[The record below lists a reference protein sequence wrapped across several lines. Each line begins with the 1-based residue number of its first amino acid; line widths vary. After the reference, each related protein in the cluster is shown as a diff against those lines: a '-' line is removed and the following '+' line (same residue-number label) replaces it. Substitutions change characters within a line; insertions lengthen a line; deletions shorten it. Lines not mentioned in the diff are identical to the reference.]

1 MVTERPMAGAS
12 EVMRALG
19 LLVDGPVRW
28 GYPVPSRAPGVF
40 VVDLPGGQDQAPID
54 RAAVARWLARV
65 PGLLL
70 DGQPTTPQAL
80 GHRLAEF
87 WLPGEP
93 ILYVGRSARA
103 VGARV
108 AALYATPLGD
118 AKPHPGGH
126 WLKTLAV
133 LSSLR
138 VWWAETDAHEEYEDA
153 LIAEVRARAT
163 PQAAAVTTDAD
174 VVLPFANLSLPTG
187 PTKPHGLEGAL
198 RQPDAA
204 QRATEAEVRRAQ
216 APVRERAARKPATRR
231 AIGGSSGSR
240 PAPDPTYVSQAGLDQ
255 LAAELEQLRT
265 EVRPQVI
272 ARVKAAREHGDLK
285 ENAEYE
291 YARKEQSFT
300 EGRIQTLEA
309 LLKSSVVVDAGA
321 SAGAVGVGSTVV
333 VESDGEQQTYVVVGS
348 SEADPSAGR
357 ISYGSPVG
365 RALLGRRAGDEVTAQ
380 LPSRSLTYRILEVR

>member
-1 MVTERPMAGAS
+1 MTGAS
-12 EVMRALG
+12 EVMRSLG

-28 GYPVPSRAPGVF
+28 GNAVPSRAPGVF
-40 VVDLPGGQDQAPID
+40 VVDLPGGLERAPID
-54 RAAVARWLARV
+54 NLAVTRWLARV
-65 PGLLL
+65 PTLQL
-70 DGQPTTPQAL
+70 DGEPTTAQAL
-80 GHRLAEF
+80 GRRLAEF

-93 ILYVGRSARA
+93 ILYVGRSTRSI
-103 VGARV
+103 GARV

-126 WLKTLAV
+126 WLKALAA
-133 LSSLR
+133 LSNLR
-138 VWWAETDAHEEYEDA
+138 IWWAETEAHEEYEDA
-153 LIAEVRARAT
+153 LLAEVRARAGSSAAV
-163 PQAAAVTTDAD
+163 AAADTD

-187 PTKPHGLEGAL
+187 TTKAHGIEGAL
-198 RQPDAA
+198 RRPDAVEQA
-204 QRATEAEVRRAQ
+204 SAADARRARTP
-216 APVRERAARKPATRR
+216 ARERAPRKPATRR
-231 AIGGSSGSR
+231 VTAGSAGSR
-240 PAPDPTYVSQAGLDQ
+240 PVPDPTYVSQAGLDQ
-255 LAAELEQLRT
+255 LTQELEQLRT

-309 LLKSSVVVDAGA
+309 LLKSSVVVDAAG
-321 SAGAVGVGSTVV
+321 SAGVVAVGSTVV

-348 SEADPSAGR
+348 TEADPAAGR

-365 RALLGRRAGDEVTAQ
+365 RALLGRHVGDEVTAQ

>member
-1 MVTERPMAGAS
+1 MAGAS
-12 EVMRALG
+12 EVMRSLG

-28 GYPVPSRAPGVF
+28 GYQVPSRAPGVF
-40 VVDLPGGQDQAPID
+40 VVDLPGGLDRAPID
-54 RAAVARWLARV
+54 NAAIARWLDRV
-65 PGLLL
+65 PGLRL
-70 DGQPTTPQAL
+70 DGQPTTAQAL
-80 GHRLAEF
+80 GRRLAEF

-93 ILYVGRSARA
+93 ILYVGRSARS
-103 VGARV
+103 VGPRL

-118 AKPHPGGH
+118 AKPHPGGY

-138 VWWAETDAHEEYEDA
+138 IWWAETDAHEEYEDA
-153 LIAEVRARAT
+153 LLAEVRARAASGDT
-163 PQAAAVTTDAD
+163 PLAADAD
-174 VVLPFANLSLPTG
+174 VVLPFANLSLPKGTI
-187 PTKPHGLEGAL
+187 KRHGLEGAL

-204 QRATEAEVRRAQ
+204 QVATEAEVRRAR
-216 APVRERAARKPATRR
+216 APVRERAARKPAMRR
-231 AIGGSSGSR
+231 ASGGSSGSR

-255 LAAELEQLRT
+255 LVAELKELRM

-309 LLKSSVVVDAGA
+309 LLKSSVVVDAGGSTGVVA
-321 SAGAVGVGSTVV
+321 VGSTVL

-365 RALLGRRAGDEVTAQ
+365 RALLGKRAGDEVTAQ